1 MTLHELF
8 TGHPFIA
15 WSLVAIVAAELV
27 AAGVIVV
34 RLFRK
39 PKSSPHHR
47 RRESLPMTQP

>member
-8 TGHPFIA
+8 ADHPFIA
-15 WSLVAIVAAELV
+15 WSLVAFVAAELV

-39 PKSSPHHR
+39 TGEGRSHRSQPARKPK
-47 RRESLPMTQP
+47 

>member
-8 TGHPFIA
+8 ADHPFIA
-15 WSLVAIVAAELV
+15 WSLVAFVAAELV

-39 PKSSPHHR
+39 PKSDKQS
-47 RRESLPMTQP
+47 T